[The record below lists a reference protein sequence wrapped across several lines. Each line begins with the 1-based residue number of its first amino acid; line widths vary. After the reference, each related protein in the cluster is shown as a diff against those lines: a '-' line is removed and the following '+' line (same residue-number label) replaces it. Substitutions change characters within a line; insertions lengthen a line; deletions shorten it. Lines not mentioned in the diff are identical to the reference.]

1 MTQEISSTNGS
12 EPALPESGAPSAA
25 VVEAIAGEPK
35 QDKKKKKKSDVNR
48 GIETMFRVTY
58 MNHIALSQL
67 ADNKA
72 NMLISINGFIIS
84 VGIAVLTPRLGS
96 LSWMFAPALVLI
108 AGCMISLAF
117 AVIGSRPRLNRTQVT
132 VEQIQSNEVNV
143 LFFGQFMSMP
153 LSDFQES
160 IHTLMD
166 DPRLLYDSLIRQ
178 LYSMG
183 QSLLR
188 KYQFVQIAYT
198 VFLAS
203 TGLATALFVVTLLAV
218 GFEQ

>member
-1 MTQEISSTNGS
+1 MTEQISSTS
-12 EPALPESGAPSAA
+12 DPEPAPQAPGAPDAAA
-25 VVEAIAGEPK
+25 VEAGAGEPK
-35 QDKKKKKKSDVNR
+35 KDKKKKSDANR

-72 NMLISINGFIIS
+72 NMLISVNGFIIS

-96 LSWMFAPALVLI
+96 LSWVYAPALVLI

-117 AVIGSRPRLNRTQVT
+117 AVIGSRPRLNRTEVT
-132 VEQIQSNEVNV
+132 VEQIRNNEASA
-143 LFFGQFMSMP
+143 LFFGQFLSMP

-166 DPRLLYDSLIRQ
+166 DPRLLYDNLIRQ

-183 QSLLR
+183 QNLHR
-188 KYQFVQIAYT
+188 KFQFVQIAYT
-198 VFLAS
+198 VFLAN
-203 TGLATALFVVTLLAV
+203 TALATVMFAVTLLAV
-218 GFEQ
+218 GFER

>member
-1 MTQEISSTNGS
+1 MTQQISSSSGS
-12 EPALPESGAPSAA
+12 EPASPEPGAPSAA
-25 VVEAIAGEPK
+25 VIEAVVGEPK
-35 QDKKKKKKSDVNR
+35 KDKKKKKKSDVSR
-48 GIETMFRVTY
+48 GVETMFRVTY

-72 NMLISINGFIIS
+72 NMLISVNGFIIS

-96 LSWMFAPALVLI
+96 ISWMFAPALVLI

-117 AVIGSRPRLNRTQVT
+117 AIIGSRPRLNRTQVT
-132 VEQIQSNEVNV
+132 VEQIRNNESNV

-153 LSDFQES
+153 LRDFQES
-160 IHTLMD
+160 INALMN
-166 DPRLLYDSLIRQ
+166 DPHLLYDNLIRQ

-198 VFLAS
+198 VFLTS
-203 TGLATALFVVTLLAV
+203 TGLATALFIAILLTV
-218 GFEQ
+218 GFER